1 MDGTELSSTEAW
13 ERRRRRA
20 GNVVNESEGSG
31 QLKKTKLP
39 DVAKIP
45 RFRADFAGQ
54 QPDVIQWKGG
64 D

>member
-1 MDGTELSSTEAW
+1 MALNCRQ
-13 ERRRRRA
+13 RRL
-20 GNVVNESEGSG
+20 GNIVNESQGSG

-54 QPDVIQWKGG
+54 WPDVIRWKG
-64 D
+64 DD